1 MGPELVALW
10 PLAVIRLARAPMA
23 GFGHKQSFTG
33 TMPKVRL
40 QIRKRTFDPIAAAHY
55 DLCVGYVGF
64 AIWKRKQ
71 LFGADF
77 VAL

>member
-1 MGPELVALW
+1 MFHTNGHFGPGAEFFNG
-10 PLAVIRLARAPMA
+10 I
-23 GFGHKQSFTG
+23 GHKQSFTG

-40 QIRKRTFDPIAAAHY
+40 QIRKRTFHPIAAAHY

>member
-1 MGPELVALW
+1 
-10 PLAVIRLARAPMA
+10 
-23 GFGHKQSFTG
+23 
-33 TMPKVRL
+33 MPKVRL